1 MKKIDLAGLLVFLSI
16 SSYFTGAQ
24 ENIAISSIPIWLL
37 AIVLSFFAYSNAKNP
52 TKASLISGKALI
64 AISILLIFLTI
75 SSLFSASPL
84 TERILGSSQ
93 RGDGLANYV
102 ALILIFV
109 GMIQLDLKS
118 KVRLVDWVLLAGI
131 LQALVGFAQ
140 ILGLEVFN
148 KIGYEGVTGT
158 LRNTNTAGFFFAIL
172 ATISFSRALDHSAG
186 KKFPATY
193 FVLYGIFALQ
203 AVLTKTIQ
211 GPVLTVAGTLGLV
224 SVFIYAKLKE
234 SKLKTS
240 TRIFP
245 WAIVFTSVLAT
256 FLIYPQLL
264 KIETFKIR
272 TLYWHAAWEMFLENP
287 ILGVAPGAF
296 GSFVSEYRSTDYVK
310 TLGPNLRVDDAH
322 NVFLHL
328 LSTLGFVSALII
340 FICILVIL
348 ISALKKSRE
357 MPQNTSLVIV
367 LIFLL
372 GSAISYFNP
381 ILILVFLIF
390 LAGLHSP
397 NESKNRNRLLRIQIA
412 TMTTIFVTL
421 IGFALVVIS
430 QTNVPDRLT
439 QSEAKALLVN
449 ASLRCESRTELLTK
463 VIGGGIQLSKQEIES
478 VYLSDVRCLEIGVA
492 IARRDTLEN
501 RSTAP
506 SAINRVLELDPNN
519 PVIMGLMALVADR
532 SNDSV
537 SAKKLI
543 EKANSIRDLATLG
556 DPELS
561 KQFLELLAKGL

>member
-1 MKKIDLAGLLVFLSI
+1 LVFLSI
-16 SSYFTGAQ
+16 NSYFTGAQ

-37 AIVLSFFAYSNAKNP
+37 AIALSYFAYSNAKNP
-52 TKASLISGKALI
+52 AKATSISGKALI
-64 AISILLIFLTI
+64 VVSMLLIFITL
-75 SSLFSASPL
+75 SSLVSDSPL

-118 KVRLVDWVLLAGI
+118 KVRLIDWIILAGI
-131 LQALVGFAQ
+131 FQALVGFAQ

-158 LRNTNTAGFFFAIL
+158 LRNTNTAGFFLALL
-172 ATISFSRALDHSAG
+172 ATISFSRALNQSVG
-186 KKFPATY
+186 TKIRVTY

-203 AVLTKTIQ
+203 AILTKTIQ

-224 SVFIYAKLKE
+224 LVFVYARLIE
-234 SKLKTS
+234 SKLKTG

-245 WAIVFTSVLAT
+245 WTIVFTSVLAT
-256 FLIYPQLL
+256 FLVYPQLL
-264 KIETFKIR
+264 KIETFRIR

-287 ILGVAPGAF
+287 ILGVGPGSF
-296 GSFVSEYRSTDYVK
+296 GSFLSEYRSVDYVK

-328 LSTLGFVSALII
+328 LSTLGFVSTLII
-340 FICILVIL
+340 VMCVSVILV
-348 ISALKKSRE
+348 SALKKSRDTV
-357 MPQNTSLVIV
+357 QSTSLVIV

-372 GSAISYFNP
+372 GSVISYFNP

-397 NESKNRNRLLRIQIA
+397 NESKNRNRLSRVQIISVSI
-412 TMTTIFVTL
+412 IFVSL
-421 IGFALVVIS
+421 IGFSLMTIS
-430 QTNVPDRLT
+430 QTYIPTRLS
-439 QSEAKALLVN
+439 QSEAKALLVD
-449 ASLRCESRTELLTK
+449 ASLRCESRTQLLTK
-463 VIGGGIQLSKQEIES
+463 VIDGGIQLSEQEIES
-478 VYLSDVRCLEIGVA
+478 VYLSDVRCLEIGIA

-501 RSTAP
+501 RSTAS

-519 PVIMGLMALVADR
+519 PVIIGLKALVADK
-532 SNDSV
+532 SNDSIN
-537 SAKKLI
+537 AKKLI
-543 EKANSIRDLATLG
+543 VKANSIRDLATLG
-556 DPELS
+556 DKELS
-561 KQFLELLAKGL
+561 KRFLELLAKGL

>member
-1 MKKIDLAGLLVFLSI
+1 
-16 SSYFTGAQ
+16 
-24 ENIAISSIPIWLL
+24 
-37 AIVLSFFAYSNAKNP
+37 
-52 TKASLISGKALI
+52 
-64 AISILLIFLTI
+64 
-75 SSLFSASPL
+75 
-84 TERILGSSQ
+84 
-93 RGDGLANYV
+93 
-102 ALILIFV
+102 
-109 GMIQLDLKS
+109 
-118 KVRLVDWVLLAGI
+118 
-131 LQALVGFAQ
+131 
-140 ILGLEVFN
+140 
-148 KIGYEGVTGT
+148 
-158 LRNTNTAGFFFAIL
+158 L
-172 ATISFSRALDHSAG
+172 ATISFSRALGHSAV
-186 KKFPATY
+186 KKFRAIY
-193 FVLYGIFALQ
+193 FVLYGTFALQ

-211 GPVLTVAGTLGLV
+211 GPILTVAGTLGLV
-224 SVFIYAKLKE
+224 SVFIYARLKKC
-234 SKLKTS
+234 KLKTG

-245 WAIVFTSVLAT
+245 WAIVLASMLT
-256 FLIYPQLL
+256 IFLVYPQLL

-272 TLYWHAAWEMFLENP
+272 TLYWHAAWEMFLGNP
-287 ILGVAPGAF
+287 ILGVGPGAF
-296 GSFVSEYRSTDYVK
+296 GSFVSEYRSEEYVE

-328 LSTLGFVSALII
+328 LSTLGFVSILII
-340 FICILVIL
+340 FISILVIS
-348 ISALKKSRE
+348 ISALKRSRDNV
-357 MPQNTSLVIV
+357 QNTSLVIV
-367 LIFLL
+367 LIFFL

-397 NESKNRNRLLRIQIA
+397 KESMNRNKSLRIQIA
-412 TMTTIFVTL
+412 TSTTIFATL

-439 QSEAKALLVN
+439 QSEAKGLLVDS
-449 ASLRCESRTELLTK
+449 SLRCESRTQLLTK
-463 VIGGGIQLSKQEIES
+463 VIGGGIQLSEQEIEA
-478 VYLSDVRCLEIGVA
+478 VYLSDVRCLEIGIA

-519 PVIMGLMALVADR
+519 PVIIGLEALVADK

>member
-1 MKKIDLAGLLVFLSI
+1 MVFLSI
-16 SSYFTGAQ
+16 NSYFTGAQ

-37 AIVLSFFAYSNAKNP
+37 AIALSYFAYSNAKNP
-52 TKASLISGKALI
+52 AKATSISGKALI
-64 AISILLIFLTI
+64 VVSMLLIFITL
-75 SSLFSASPL
+75 SSLVSDSPL

-118 KVRLVDWVLLAGI
+118 KVRLIDWIILAGI
-131 LQALVGFAQ
+131 FQALVGFAQ

-158 LRNTNTAGFFFAIL
+158 LRNTNTAGFFLALL
-172 ATISFSRALDHSAG
+172 ATISFSRALNQSVG
-186 KKFPATY
+186 TKIRVTY

-203 AVLTKTIQ
+203 AILTKTIQ

-224 SVFIYAKLKE
+224 LVFVYARLIE
-234 SKLKTS
+234 SKLKTG

-245 WAIVFTSVLAT
+245 WTIVFTSVLAT
-256 FLIYPQLL
+256 FLVYPQLL
-264 KIETFKIR
+264 KIETFRIR

-287 ILGVAPGAF
+287 ILGVGPGSF
-296 GSFVSEYRSTDYVK
+296 GSFLSEYRSVDYVK

-328 LSTLGFVSALII
+328 LSTLGFVSTLII
-340 FICILVIL
+340 VMCVSVILV
-348 ISALKKSRE
+348 SALKKSRDTV
-357 MPQNTSLVIV
+357 QSTSLVIV

-372 GSAISYFNP
+372 GSVISYFNP

-397 NESKNRNRLLRIQIA
+397 NESKNRNRLSRVQIISVSI
-412 TMTTIFVTL
+412 IFVSL
-421 IGFALVVIS
+421 IGFSLMTIS
-430 QTNVPDRLT
+430 QTYIPTRLS
-439 QSEAKALLVN
+439 QSEAKALLVD
-449 ASLRCESRTELLTK
+449 ASLRCESRTQLLTK
-463 VIGGGIQLSKQEIES
+463 VIDGGIQLSEQEIES
-478 VYLSDVRCLEIGVA
+478 VYLSDVRCLEIGIA

-501 RSTAP
+501 RSTAS

-519 PVIMGLMALVADR
+519 PVIIGLKALVADK
-532 SNDSV
+532 SNDSIN
-537 SAKKLI
+537 AKKLI
-543 EKANSIRDLATLG
+543 VKANSIRDLATLG
-556 DPELS
+556 DKELS
-561 KQFLELLAKGL
+561 KRFLELLAKGL

>member
-1 MKKIDLAGLLVFLSI
+1 VKKIDLAGLLVFLSI
-16 SSYFTGAQ
+16 SSYLTGAQ

-37 AIVLSFFAYSNAKNP
+37 AIALSFFAYSNAKNP
-52 TKASLISGKALI
+52 ANASLNSGKVLFAV
-64 AISILLIFLTI
+64 SILLIFLTI
-75 SSLFSASPL
+75 SSLFSTSPL

-93 RGDGLANYV
+93 RGDGLTNYV

-118 KVRLVDWVLLAGI
+118 KVRLIDWVILAGI
-131 LQALVGFAQ
+131 FQALVGFAQ

-148 KIGYEGVTGT
+148 KISYEGVTGT
-158 LRNTNTAGFFFAIL
+158 LRNTNTAGFFLALL
-172 ATISFSRALDHSAG
+172 ATISLSRALDHSAG
-186 KKFPATY
+186 MKFRGIY
-193 FVLYGIFALQ
+193 FVLYGTFALQ

-224 SVFIYAKLKE
+224 SVFIYARLKE
-234 SKLKTS
+234 SKLKTG

-245 WAIVFTSVLAT
+245 WAILLASMLT
-256 FLIYPQLL
+256 IFLVYPQLL

-272 TLYWHAAWEMFLENP
+272 TLYWHAAWEMFLGNP
-287 ILGVAPGAF
+287 ILGVGPGAF
-296 GSFVSEYRSTDYVK
+296 GSFVSEYRSEDYVK

-328 LSTLGFVSALII
+328 LSTLGFVPTLII
-340 FICILVIL
+340 FISILVIS
-348 ISALKKSRE
+348 ISALKRSRDNV
-357 MPQNTSLVIV
+357 QNTSPVIV
-367 LIFLL
+367 LIFFL

-397 NESKNRNRLLRIQIA
+397 KESMNRNKSLRIQIA
-412 TMTTIFVTL
+412 TATTIFVTL

-439 QSEAKALLVN
+439 QSEAKGLLVD
-449 ASLRCESRTELLTK
+449 ASFRCESRTQLLTK
-463 VIGGGIQLSKQEIES
+463 VIGGGIQLSEQEIEA
-478 VYLSDVRCLEIGVA
+478 VYLSDVRCLEIGIA

-519 PVIMGLMALVADR
+519 PVIIGLEALVADK